1 MYAYTLLHG
10 PRFRR
15 DCVNFVLLLQRKLNA
30 SLPPKAKIQVIAS
43 LDILFFFPLDSFTV
57 NRDFWFLPILYMLTR
72 KS

>member
-43 LDILFFFPLDSFTV
+43 LDILFFFPLEA
-57 NRDFWFLPILYMLTR
+57 LL
-72 KS
+72 

>member
-10 PRFRR
+10 PSFRR
-15 DCVNFVLLLQRKLNA
+15 DCLNFVLLLQRKLNV

-43 LDILFFFPLDSFTV
+43 LDILDFFLYDRFTV
-57 NRDFWFLPILYMLTR
+57 NRDFWFLSILYMLKR